1 MTRSVIVQMD
11 VITATDT
18 TINTHNTASPI
29 GLPHP
34 IESAAPPRQATPC
47 AATLVLMPRYV
58 TVCNV

>member
-1 MTRSVIVQMD
+1 MQMD

-34 IESAAPPRQATPC
+34 IESAAPPETGDPLRCYSRPH
-47 AATLVLMPRYV
+47 ATLRYSL
-58 TVCNV
+58 